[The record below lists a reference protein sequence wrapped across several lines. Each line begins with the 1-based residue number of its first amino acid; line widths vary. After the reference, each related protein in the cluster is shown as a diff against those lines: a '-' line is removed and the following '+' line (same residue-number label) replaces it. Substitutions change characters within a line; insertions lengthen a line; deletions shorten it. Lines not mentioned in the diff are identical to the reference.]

1 MILRE
6 ILTKF
11 GVKADTAPLE
21 KYNGM
26 IKNTISTMIGMKLAQ
41 VDVIGGVKE
50 LITNMASLSKEI
62 VYGAQRM
69 GVSQENYQ
77 RLKEAAEESGAE
89 IGDLQFGMRKLSML
103 MAGAAD
109 GEDKAAEKLE
119 KFGFSAKDATGKLKS
134 SEAVLYEIAD
144 KFKTMPNG
152 IEKTNL
158 AMSIFGKG
166 GMALLPMLN
175 KGSEGIKAIGDEFA
189 ELGLVLDDESI
200 KSGRKYGR
208 ALKDLRDITDS
219 FRLVISKALMPIVSD
234 LVKRMNEWMIAN
246 KKTFDKQIQE
256 GVKGFLNAIISVGS
270 FLKSVISFVGGLVEK
285 MGGLEKVLRVVTVLF
300 ELWLGFKT
308 AQLLGGLLGN
318 VTSLS
323 NVFTTLKTTLQATV
337 TSTTLMGGALVLIGL
352 LIEDIYTTMNGGEG
366 IFSDWARGAVKYVDW
381 VVAKFK
387 AFLNFITSTG
397 KWVVA
402 KFKAFLNGAVK
413 YVDWVVAKFD
423 WVVAKFKAFQD
434 FIMGTQKVEKWE
446 VVKAQTPKGFENM
459 PVGMMTMGVGQK
471 AYTKEEIDRVNKQF
485 TFVGDS
491 IQENQKAET
500 NVNVGNVVVNV
511 QGSTNMNS
519 NELKKAVDA
528 GVKDSLN
535 NISLDFMKNTNT
547 TKFTPVEGLD
557 Y

>member
-1 MILRE
+1 
-6 ILTKF
+6 
-11 GVKADTAPLE
+11 
-21 KYNGM
+21 
-26 IKNTISTMIGMKLAQ
+26 
-41 VDVIGGVKE
+41 
-50 LITNMASLSKEI
+50 
-62 VYGAQRM
+62 
-69 GVSQENYQ
+69 
-77 RLKEAAEESGAE
+77 
-89 IGDLQFGMRKLSML
+89 
-103 MAGAAD
+103 
-109 GEDKAAEKLE
+109 
-119 KFGFSAKDATGKLKS
+119 
-134 SEAVLYEIAD
+134 
-144 KFKTMPNG
+144 
-152 IEKTNL
+152 
-158 AMSIFGKG
+158 
-166 GMALLPMLN
+166 
-175 KGSEGIKAIGDEFA
+175 
-189 ELGLVLDDESI
+189 
-200 KSGRKYGR
+200 
-208 ALKDLRDITDS
+208 
-219 FRLVISKALMPIVSD
+219 MPIVSD

-246 KKTFDKQIQE
+246 KKTFDNQIQE

-337 TSTTLMGGALVLIGL
+337 TQTTLMGGALVLIGL
-352 LIEDIYTTMNGGEG
+352 LIEDIYTTINGGEG

-387 AFLNFITSTG
+387 AF
-397 KWVVA
+397 K
-402 KFKAFLNGAVK
+402 
-413 YVDWVVAKFD
+413 
-423 WVVAKFKAFQD
+423 D
-434 FIMGTQKVEKWE
+434 FIMSTEKVEKWE
-446 VVKAQTPKGFENM
+446 VVKAQTPKGLESM
-459 PVGMMTMGVGQK
+459 PVGMLTMGVGQK

-491 IQENQKAET
+491 IQKNQKAET